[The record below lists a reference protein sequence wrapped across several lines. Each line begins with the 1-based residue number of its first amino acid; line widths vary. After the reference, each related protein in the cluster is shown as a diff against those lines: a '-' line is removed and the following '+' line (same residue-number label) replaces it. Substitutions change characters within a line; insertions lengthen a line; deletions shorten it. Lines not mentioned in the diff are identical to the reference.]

1 MLRIQPYKDI
11 KHSESL
17 KEAFS
22 EVFDKS
28 EIPYFDGFQNSGL
41 SYVCTARTGS
51 VQAFILVKTTPE
63 EATHYEI
70 AFLGVLAR
78 YRKQGYAQRMID
90 MVKAAAGGKGLW
102 LNVLNINV
110 EAIALYTKL
119 GFDVFE
125 KFTSSEGEAA
135 TKFTFGVEYPCYHCK
150 KTLKP
155 KDAIWQKIPT
165 SFVLSQYGGLK
176 SVETIQPH
184 CWHCRTRCEP

>member
-1 MLRIQPYKDI
+1 MLRIQPYQDT
-11 KHSESL
+11 KHMVSL
-17 KEAFS
+17 KEAFA

-41 SYVCTARTGS
+41 SYVCTARTGTI
-51 VQAFILVKTTPE
+51 QAFILVKTTPE

-78 YRKQGYAQRMID
+78 YRKQGYAQRLIE
-90 MVKAAAGGKGLW
+90 MVKTAAGGKGLW
-102 LNVLNINV
+102 LNVLNTNV
-110 EAIALYTKL
+110 GAIALYTKL

-135 TKFTFGVEYPCYHCK
+135 TKFTFGVEYSCHQCK

-155 KDAIWQKIPT
+155 KDTIWQPYPT
-165 SFVLSQYGGLK
+165 SFVFSPHGGLRAVD
-176 SVETIQPH
+176 SILPH

>member
-1 MLRIQPYKDI
+1 MLRIQPYKDT
-11 KHSESL
+11 KHMESL

-78 YRKQGYAQRMID
+78 YRKQGYAKRMLE
-90 MVKAAAGGKGLW
+90 MVKAAADNKGLW
-102 LNVLNINV
+102 LNVLSSNLD
-110 EAIALYTKL
+110 AIALYTKL

-125 KFTSSEGEAA
+125 QFTSSEGEAA
-135 TKFTFGVEYPCYHCK
+135 TKFTFGVEYACHHCK

-155 KDAIWQKIPT
+155 KDAIWQNIPT

-176 SVETIQPH
+176 PVETIQPH
-184 CWHCRTRCEP
+184 CWHCRSRCEP